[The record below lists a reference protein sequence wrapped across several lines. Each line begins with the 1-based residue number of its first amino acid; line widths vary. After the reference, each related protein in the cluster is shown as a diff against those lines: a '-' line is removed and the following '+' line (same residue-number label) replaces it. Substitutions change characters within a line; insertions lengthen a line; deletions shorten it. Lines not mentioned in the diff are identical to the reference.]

1 MLETS
6 PDEEV
11 DLLVFGAGAG
21 GMTAALVGALEGLQT
36 TLCEKTGM
44 VGGITSTSGGTT
56 WVPGTSQSLRAG
68 VPDTTEKARQFLD
81 SVIGSRGGEAQRDAF
96 LTAGPQAI
104 DYLEARTE
112 VKFAAAVAHPDYLKN
127 HPGAAFGGRAL
138 GPLTFDGRRLGAD
151 FDRVRP
157 PRPEFLV
164 LGGMMVTRADIP
176 FLVSPFKSFANIR
189 HVMKLLIRHGMDR
202 LRHRRGTNLVMGNAL
217 VARLLY
223 SLRKKQV
230 PILFDTALAEL
241 LREQGRVV
249 GAVVEGPG
257 GRRKI
262 RARRGVVLATGGLA
276 WNKELREQLFPAPAR
291 LRSLAP
297 EGNTGD
303 GIAAAMRSGA
313 GLDDKL
319 DSAGLWM
326 PCSILKRPDGTSSV
340 YPHII
345 LDRSKPGLIAV
356 NASGRRFV
364 NESDSYH
371 DFVMAMLRAN
381 ETVPSVPAHL
391 ICDRSF
397 IRDYGIGLV
406 HPGTRNLRSFIEAGY
421 LIEAPS
427 LRELAGKIGVAA
439 DAFEQTVARH
449 NEYAS
454 SGVDEEF
461 GRGTS
466 DLNRINGDPTNH
478 PNPCM
483 RPIGPGPF
491 YAVAVWPADLA
502 TSAGLQGDGDG
513 RVLSPDG
520 EAIPGLY
527 ACGND
532 LASIFRGTYPGPG
545 TTLGPA
551 LVFGWRV
558 AMHAAKASKAGA
570 LPLDPARD
578 RVPGPPILKE

>member
-1 MLETS
+1 MKPATW
-6 PDEEV
+6 DEEA

-21 GMTAALVGALEGLQT
+21 GMTAALVGGLEGLKT
-36 TLCEKTGM
+36 ILCERTGM

-56 WVPGTSQSLRAG
+56 WVPGSSQSVHAG
-68 VPDTTEKARQFLD
+68 VPDSVEKAKEFLD
-81 SVIGSRGGEAQRDAF
+81 SVIGTRGGDAQRDAF
-96 LTAGPQAI
+96 LEAGPKAI
-104 DYLEARTE
+104 DYLEARSE
-112 VKFAAAVAHPDYLKN
+112 VKFAAALAHPDYLKN
-127 HPGAAFGGRAL
+127 HPGAAYGGRAL
-138 GPLTFDGRRLGAD
+138 GPLAFDGRKLGAD
-151 FDRVRP
+151 FDRLRP

-164 LGGMMVTRADIP
+164 LGGMMITRADIP
-176 FLVSPFKSFANIR
+176 FLLAPFKSVANFR
-189 HVMKLLIRHGMDR
+189 HVMKLLTRHGMDR
-202 LRHRRGTNLVMGNAL
+202 LRYKRGTNLVMGNAL
-217 VARLLY
+217 AARLLY
-223 SLRKKQV
+223 SLRQQGV
-230 PILFDTALAEL
+230 PIQFDTALTEL
-241 LREQGRVV
+241 VQEGGRVI
-249 GAVVEGPG
+249 GALVDGPS
-257 GRRKI
+257 GRRAI

-276 WNKELREQLFPAPAR
+276 WNKELREKLFPAPAR
-291 LRSLAP
+291 PYSLAP

-303 GIAAAMRSGA
+303 GITVALRHGA

-326 PCSILKRPDGTSSV
+326 PCSILKRRDGTSSV

-371 DFVMAMLRAN
+371 DFVMAMLQAN
-381 ETVPSVPAHL
+381 QATPSVPAYL

-406 HPGTRNLRSFIEAGY
+406 HPGTKNLSGFIDAGY
-421 LIEAPS
+421 LMEAPS
-427 LRELAGKIGVAA
+427 LRALAGKIGA
-439 DAFEQTVARH
+439 DADEFEITVKEH
-449 NEYAS
+449 NEYART
-454 SGVDEEF
+454 GIDQAF

-466 DLNRINGDPTNH
+466 DLNRINGDPANK

-502 TSAGLQGDGDG
+502 TSAGLQGDGEG
-513 RVLSPDG
+513 RVLTLDG
-520 EAIPGLY
+520 QPIPGLY

-551 LVFGWRV
+551 VVFGWRV
-558 AMHAAKASKAGA
+558 AMHAAHGSAA
-570 LPLDPARD
+570 
-578 RVPGPPILKE
+578 